1 LVTFSILI
9 LALSSISP
17 TLLTW
22 TMFAGGSGIVS
33 AIYQTAAIV
42 PLLLLAFVS
51 SRPLAEARRTG
62 SLELLLATPLSPEAI
77 VRGHW
82 QALWRQLHGPLYLAL
97 ILLAVFFALSMVALL
112 AGNGRGAM
120 PYTLL
125 LSLRCGQCLLGGFAT
140 CWLGLYLGLRTH
152 TTMMAVGQNL
162 LWIVVVPW
170 VAGSIFWLVARLLT
184 SMGLFFLWHWALQF
198 VWLAL
203 GLGYLWW
210 LLRWSQRRLFGRFR
224 ELAAQP

>member
-1 LVTFSILI
+1 
-9 LALSSISP
+9 
-17 TLLTW
+17 
-22 TMFAGGSGIVS
+22 
-33 AIYQTAAIV
+33 
-42 PLLLLAFVS
+42 
-51 SRPLAEARRTG
+51 
-62 SLELLLATPLSPEAI
+62 
-77 VRGHW
+77 
-82 QALWRQLHGPLYLAL
+82 
-97 ILLAVFFALSMVALL
+97 
-112 AGNGRGAM
+112 
-120 PYTLL
+120 
-125 LSLRCGQCLLGGFAT
+125 
-140 CWLGLYLGLRTH
+140 
-152 TTMMAVGQNL
+152 MMAVGQNL